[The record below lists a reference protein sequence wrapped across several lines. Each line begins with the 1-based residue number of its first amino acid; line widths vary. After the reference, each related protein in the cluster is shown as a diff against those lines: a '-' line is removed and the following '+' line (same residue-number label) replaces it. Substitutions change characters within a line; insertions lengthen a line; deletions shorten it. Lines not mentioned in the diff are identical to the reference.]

1 MGDNRHTDDGVSAR
15 PITVHVK
22 YFGDSKEDK
31 EKALE
36 KAISQFKKIVQKEG
50 LMQELKD
57 RESFVS
63 PGRKRYLARQKFYW
77 RLAQK
82 KEKDAKTF
90 RRKDYV
96 EKKDFTNKGG
106 DRPHYNRPY
115 QPRPQGQGRPQGQ
128 QQRPNQPIKRF
139 NHDRDKR

>member
-1 MGDNRHTDDGVSAR
+1 MADQGFTGDGVQAR

-31 EKALE
+31 DKALE
-36 KAISQFKKIVQKEG
+36 KALSQFKKIIQKEG
-50 LMQELKD
+50 LMLELRE

-82 KEKDAKTF
+82 KEKDSKTF
-90 RRKDYV
+90 RRKDWV
-96 EKKDFTNKGG
+96 EKKDFNNKGG
-106 DRPHYNRPY
+106 EKPHYNKPY
-115 QPRPQGQGRPQGQ
+115 QPRPQGQHPK
-128 QQRPNQPIKRF
+128 PYQPIKRF

>member
-1 MGDNRHTDDGVSAR
+1 MGYDRSEDGMAR

-22 YFGDSKEDK
+22 YFGDSKEDRD
-31 EKALE
+31 KALE
-36 KAISQFKKIVQKEG
+36 KALSQFKKIVQKEG

-82 KEKDAKTF
+82 KEKAEKTF

-96 EKKDFTNKGG
+96 EKKEFNDKGG
-106 DRPHYNRPY
+106 
-115 QPRPQGQGRPQGQ
+115 GRPPY
-128 QQRPNQPIKRF
+128 QQRPHNGQQRPYQPIKRF
-139 NHDRDKR
+139 NHDRNKH